1 MKTIFLTL
9 FFFFN
14 FLSFSQ
20 KLIIHVFE
28 KQEMISFH
36 RTSVDSVLMKP
47 DLIYDVNSDY
57 TKYIIDLGN
66 ETSTYFI
73 DGVEISSLPI
83 KFVNLG
89 NGSLKINILEKSFD
103 YGLIVNTNYGSE
115 NVIWFWFTDNSTTVK
130 NITKFNIEKPS

>member
-20 KLIIHVFE
+20 RLIIHVFE

-36 RTSVDSVLMKP
+36 RTSADSVLIKP

>member
-47 DLIYDVNSDY
+47 DLIYDVNSNY

>member
-28 KQEMISFH
+28 KQEMVSFH
-36 RTSVDSVLMKP
+36 RTSADSVLMKP

>member
-47 DLIYDVNSDY
+47 DLIYDVNSNY

-73 DGVEISSLPI
+73 DDVEISSLPI

>member
-36 RTSVDSVLMKP
+36 RTSADSVLIKP

>member
-1 MKTIFLTL
+1 MKTIFLTI

-36 RTSVDSVLMKP
+36 RTSADSVLIKP

>member
-1 MKTIFLTL
+1 M
-9 FFFFN
+9 FN

-36 RTSVDSVLMKP
+36 RTSADSVLIKP

>member
-36 RTSVDSVLMKP
+36 RTSADSVLIKP

-57 TKYIIDLGN
+57 TKYIIDPGN